1 VGRLVLHCSV
11 SGSARRR
18 VLGAAPAT
26 GPGPSATG
34 EEPQMHTLSAPLTS
48 RTGPAAEPCVAGDIG
63 PERREIE
70 FEPVADPA
78 PAPAA
83 PSPVPAPAPAPP
95 APVPAPA

>member
-1 VGRLVLHCSV
+1 
-11 SGSARRR
+11 
-18 VLGAAPAT
+18 
-26 GPGPSATG
+26 
-34 EEPQMHTLSAPLTS
+34 MHTLTAPLTP

-83 PSPVPAPAPAPP
+83 PSPVPAPAPP

>member
-1 VGRLVLHCSV
+1 
-11 SGSARRR
+11 
-18 VLGAAPAT
+18 
-26 GPGPSATG
+26 
-34 EEPQMHTLSAPLTS
+34 MHTPTAPPTPRS
-48 RTGPAAEPCVAGDIG
+48 VPAAGPCVAGDIG

-83 PSPVPAPAPAPP
+83 PSPAPEPAPP